1 MKEYKVTYLDLV
13 DGKVKIKYYSTA
25 WQLQELYMDNKIEVL
40 KWRRNSTKLQE
51 VAEKKALLQC
61 VSFIGQ
67 TKKNSKP
74 TL

>member
-25 WQLQELYMDNKIEVL
+25 WQLQELYMDNKVEVL
-40 KWRRNSTKLQE
+40 EWRRNSTKLQE
-51 VAEKKALLQC
+51 VAEGKALLQC

>member
-40 KWRRNSTKLQE
+40 EWRRNSTKLQE